1 MIFVARKK
9 SYLSLNAITKNNILP
24 KKFQWM
30 AFTSSIWHQKAWDWT
45 TYIGRSL
52 RSSSSNTILIPNRRS
67 RILTFFHEG
76 FLWLQQLFR
85 AATIDLDLM
94 RKIIDFYQ
102 VKDEVFQGNFFIFP
116 LSSSSYHLTFK
127 SCCCCCLSVDKVVSV
142 LKKNDAQWAKM
153 WKKIPISNVCLG
165 DWTITSKTKINI
177 FWNFFITP
185 DPLCFR
191 DPPLE
196 IVLKNVESF
205 EANNAQSCQNG
216 LFSVF

>member
-9 SYLSLNAITKNNILP
+9 IMFKPKCNYKKQYFAKKNSMNGIYLVYMTSKSMRLNN
-24 KKFQWM
+24 
-30 AFTSSIWHQKAWDWT
+30 
-45 TYIGRSL
+45 IGRSL
-52 RSSSSNTILIPNRRS
+52 RSSSSNAILIPNRS

-142 LKKNDAQWAKM
+142 LKKKWCTM
-153 WKKIPISNVCLG
+153 S
-165 DWTITSKTKINI
+165 
-177 FWNFFITP
+177 
-185 DPLCFR
+185 
-191 DPPLE
+191 
-196 IVLKNVESF
+196 
-205 EANNAQSCQNG
+205 
-216 LFSVF
+216 

>member
-1 MIFVARKK
+1 
-9 SYLSLNAITKNNILP
+9 
-24 KKFQWM
+24 M
-30 AFTSSIWHQKAWDWT
+30 AFTSMTSKSVSN
-45 TYIGRSL
+45 IGRSAAAAAAPPH
-52 RSSSSNTILIPNRRS
+52 TLIPS

-127 SCCCCCLSVDKVVSV
+127 SCCCCLSVDKVVSV

-153 WKKIPISNVCLG
+153 WKKFQFQMCVWEVARLPQRQKL
-165 DWTITSKTKINI
+165 I
-177 FWNFFITP
+177 FFEKNF
-185 DPLCFR
+185 LHSR
-191 DPPLE
+191 DPPPTW
-196 IVLKNVESF
+196 
-205 EANNAQSCQNG
+205 
-216 LFSVF
+216 